1 MFRSIVVGIAAALLG
16 GAALAEGPLYVTT
29 GFSSAIAP
37 SDPFKANLE
46 SIGVTFDLAPPMEV
60 EVFLPTKLTFRLL
73 ESRPGRTSSVDTLHV
88 GETAYDVAPQAF
100 SAAGTLLGSQLFS
113 GSFTE
118 AVGFRLTDFEADQ
131 PPVLWPDAFRLYM
144 RSSDADNLEGIG
156 PFIGHFDT
164 LYFSV
169 NDMALFEVS
178 AAPAPEPSAWAMMIV
193 GFGLAGAMVRRVRR
207 PHDGFGQPAEGAA
220 PTA

>member
-1 MFRSIVVGIAAALLG
+1 MFRSIVVGIAAALMG

-29 GFSSAIAP
+29 AFSSGI
-37 SDPFKANLE
+37 SENDPFKANLE
-46 SIGVTFDLAPPMEV
+46 SIGVSFALAQPIEV
-60 EVFLPTKLTFRLL
+60 EVLLPTKLNFRLL

-88 GETAYDVAPQAF
+88 GETAYDVAPQPF

-113 GSFTE
+113 GAFSE
-118 AVGFRLTDFEADQ
+118 AVGFRLTDFEVDQ

-144 RSSDADNLEGIG
+144 RSSDADDLEGIG
-156 PFIGHFDT
+156 PFIGHFNT

-169 NDMALFEVS
+169 DDMALFEVS
-178 AAPAPEPSAWAMMIV
+178 AAAVPEPSAWAMMIV
-193 GFGLAGAMVRRVRR
+193 GFGLAGAMVRRGRR
-207 PHDGFGQPAEGAA
+207 PHDGFGQRAQGAA